1 MYFQSLWIKA
11 YISYISGDQLF
22 LVADALN
29 SDLPLADEGE
39 VERVGGDEE
48 QIWNTKQIKYQPIY
62 LTRVCL
68 CVCVC
73 LAYYQ

>member
-1 MYFQSLWIKA
+1 MCP
-11 YISYISGDQLF
+11 YIGGHQL
-22 LVADALN
+22 VCVIDALH

-68 CVCVC
+68 CVFSLLPISSGFLLQVS
-73 LAYYQ
+73 